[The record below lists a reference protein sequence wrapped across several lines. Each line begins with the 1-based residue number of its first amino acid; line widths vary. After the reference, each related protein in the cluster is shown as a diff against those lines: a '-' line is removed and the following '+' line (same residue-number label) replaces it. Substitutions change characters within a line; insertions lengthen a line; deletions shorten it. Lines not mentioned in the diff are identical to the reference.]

1 MHDYTTTLQSNQR
14 ALTILIRLFVEEHD
28 STAKSYRESGVT
40 LANIHDY
47 NSAIQSLQLALAI
60 RTKLF
65 GEEHQST
72 ADSHTEL
79 GVTKNK
85 MDD

>member
-40 LANIHDY
+40 
-47 NSAIQSLQLALAI
+47 
-60 RTKLF
+60 
-65 GEEHQST
+65 
-72 ADSHTEL
+72 
-79 GVTKNK
+79 
-85 MDD
+85 